1 MLAPLITTLAILG
14 AQPDASEGRFLF
26 FDPGVGKNGVSCA
39 TCHAIVEHEAK
50 DGDGLIRAGGTMF
63 GVAKRKYWRGDQKR
77 TAYPTLADA
86 VDVCVQMFQGGNA
99 LQGRERLAM
108 DAFLKSISPKADN
121 AVQIEPELE
130 ADLDYAREKYMGG
143 DADAGRALFYK
154 ACSSCHPRGGEGVGP
169 AIRGKSVA
177 DVAKKVREGNGLIRG
192 ARKDT
197 EWMPFYGA
205 NRLKDKQLADIA
217 AWVSAQSTVKGKGA
231 DAE

>member
-1 MLAPLITTLAILG
+1 VLALITTLAILG
-14 AQPDASEGRFLF
+14 AQPDANDGRALF
-26 FDPGVGKNGVSCA
+26 FDPGIGQNGVACA
-39 TCHAIVEHEAK
+39 TCHATLENGAK
-50 DGDGLIRAGGTMF
+50 DGDGLIRSGGTMY

-86 VDVCVQMFQGGNA
+86 VDVCVQMFQGGSA

-108 DAFLKSISPKADN
+108 DAFLKSISPKADTPI
-121 AVQIEPELE
+121 QIDPELE

-143 DADAGRALFYK
+143 DADAGRGLFFK
-154 ACSSCHPRGGEGVGP
+154 ACSSCHPKGGEGVGP
-169 AIRGKSVA
+169 SIRGKSVA

-192 ARKDT
+192 TRKEA

-217 AWVSAQSTVKGKGA
+217 AWVSAQSNAKGKTSGA
-231 DAE
+231 E